1 MDFESDYLVED
12 YIKPKKIRRP
22 LVNDESADLLG
33 NFDDKK
39 RKEIQTNS
47 FIKSIEEDPF
57 ASEDDDSDDT
67 SSKDGDEEDVEAA
80 EDEVPQDQ
88 NGSDAVGD
96 DSEVA
101 EAKQVKKKK
110 KKKDKTTEEQ
120 PPTAEKRLNA
130 SGKLSGQQVTALM
143 KGASKQNRFVLYVT
157 NLNYNT
163 PRERLHEF
171 FQQVGDVKSV
181 RIPKNRKTAFA
192 FVEMEN
198 VEGYKVN
205 TKLINRNLTSINSR
219 SISNTE

>member
-12 YIKPKKIRRP
+12 YIKPKKIRKP

-57 ASEDDDSDDT
+57 ASDDDDSDDT
-67 SSKDGDEEDVEAA
+67 SSEDNDEENVEAA
-80 EDEVPQDQ
+80 DDEVPQDQ

-110 KKKDKTTEEQ
+110 KKDKTTDEQ
-120 PPTAEKRLNA
+120 PPTTEERLNA

-163 PRERLHEF
+163 ARERLHEF
-171 FQQVGDVKSV
+171 FQQVGGVKSV

-198 VEGYKVN
+198 VDGFKVKS
-205 TKLINRNLTSINSR
+205 KLINRNLTSINSR
-219 SISNTE
+219 SLSKYE